1 MLRRYSLLPVA
12 ESQPATA
19 RDSAFDAHLQCVNE
33 GGHDEL
39 SCSSSNP
46 FLMASDLLSM
56 LWSAEQGWW
65 CHDVMR
71 SADTSRVLT
80 LKEADPIKT
89 VAEAN
94 SSRHVPGPDAVAL
107 VLLC

>member
-1 MLRRYSLLPVA
+1 MMS
-12 ESQPATA
+12 
-19 RDSAFDAHLQCVNE
+19 
-33 GGHDEL
+33 
-39 SCSSSNP
+39 
-46 FLMASDLLSM
+46 
-56 LWSAEQGWW
+56 SAEQGWW

-80 LKEADPIKT
+80 VKEADPIKT
-89 VAEAN
+89 VAEAD